1 MPKRRN
7 EARDEPILN
16 PGLPIVDAHHHL
28 LMRPHVTYL
37 AQEFLQDANAGHL
50 IKGSVYVET
59 RTFERTTGPEVI
71 RPLGEV
77 EFANGLGAMTVSGAF
92 GPCQLAAGIVGYA
105 DLTKG
110 AAVAPL
116 LERCVAT
123 APDRFRGVRQLVLEF
138 DPNRNFPTVIGA
150 RPPVGILDH
159 PEFINGLREVA
170 ARGLTFD
177 LSIFHD
183 QVPRVLALLDALPDL
198 TFVLNHAGIANGYQL
213 GVQERAEVFD
223 DWRGKLQQVA
233 QRPNVL
239 CKIGGLGMPHWG
251 FGLEHTDGP
260 NLSDR
265 LAETWRPWVE
275 TAINAFGPKRCMFES
290 NFPADG
296 FSCGYVPLW
305 NAFKR
310 ICAGTTDDTKAA
322 LFSETAISTYRL
334 NL

>member
-1 MPKRRN
+1 MSERRN
-7 EARDEPILN
+7 EGREEAILEPD
-16 PGLPIVDAHHHL
+16 LPIVDAHHHL

-37 AQEFLQDANAGHL
+37 AKQFLTDANAGHL
-50 IKGSVYVET
+50 IRASVYIET
-59 RTFERTTGPEVI
+59 RAFERNSGPELM

-77 EFANGLGAMTVSGAF
+77 EYANGLGAMTEPGAF
-92 GPCQLAAGIVGYA
+92 GPCHLAAGIVGFA
-105 DLTKG
+105 DLTLG

-116 LERCVAT
+116 LDRCMAA
-123 APDRFRGVRQLVLEF
+123 APDRYRGVRQLVLEF
-138 DPNRNFPTVIGA
+138 DPNRTFPTVIGA
-150 RPPVGILDH
+150 RPPVGILEHAHFVD
-159 PEFINGLREVA
+159 GLREVA

-183 QVPRVLALLDALPDL
+183 QVPRVLRLLDALPEL

-213 GVQERAEVFD
+213 GPQARDAVFQ
-223 DWRGKLQQVA
+223 DWRVRLGELA
-233 QRPNVL
+233 ERPNLL

-251 FGLEHTDGP
+251 FELDATDGP
-260 NLSDR
+260 NLSEH
-265 LAETWRPWVE
+265 LADTWRPWVE
-275 TAINAFGPKRCMFES
+275 TAIDLFGPGRCMFES

-310 ICAGTTDDTKAA
+310 ICAGAANDEKAA
-322 LFSETAISTYRL
+322 LFSGTAISAYRL